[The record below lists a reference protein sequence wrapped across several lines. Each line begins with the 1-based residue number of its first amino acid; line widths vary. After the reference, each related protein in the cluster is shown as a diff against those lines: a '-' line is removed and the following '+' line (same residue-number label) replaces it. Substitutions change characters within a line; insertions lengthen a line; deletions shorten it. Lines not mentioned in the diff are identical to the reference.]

1 MMHVAW
7 WTRPPLCSLMLC
19 CDLMI
24 DTGKEAFY
32 ENEMPKMHSLVL
44 PYFDHGRWT
53 YALFQILKFNFSES
67 ILILVS
73 LYINYCIFCRT
84 VNKWNL
90 NNIYRGCV
98 LEANLTCGCFGYF
111 GSRGCNVHTCCVT
124 QDLRA
129 CPCYTHVLPRHT
141 PVVPLCFLLI
151 RPFYLNCF
159 SIIS

>member
-98 LEANLTCGCFGYF
+98 LEANWPVAALATLGPVG
-111 GSRGCNVHTCCVT
+111 VM
-124 QDLRA
+124 
-129 CPCYTHVLPRHT
+129 YTRVALPRTYGLVHAT
-141 PVVPLCFLLI
+141 PTYYPGTHLLS
-151 RPFYLNCF
+151 PFAFYSFALF
-159 SIIS
+159 T